1 MSDLNPG
8 LNTTTAQIILNRAVP
23 LFAAYGYAGVSMR
36 DLSRA
41 VGISGAAL
49 YHHYPDKQNLYVA
62 AMEYAFKDKAA
73 GIESALDGKGSAL
86 ERLERF
92 INSFTELM
100 ASDPDFRA
108 LLQRE
113 LLDGDE
119 ERLRLLASQV
129 FEKPFQKMTNLAK
142 ELAPDCDAHMLA
154 ISMAGLILFHFESA
168 PVRKFL
174 PGGLQGHDQPE
185 VIAKHVIQ
193 LLTRAVGL

>member
-1 MSDLNPG
+1 MPNRSPNID
-8 LNTTTAQIILNRAVP
+8 TALTILDCAIP
-23 LFAAYGYAGVSMR
+23 LFAASGYAGVSMR
-36 DLSRA
+36 DISKV

-49 YHHYPDKQNLYVA
+49 YHHYPDKQSLYVA
-62 AMEYAFKDKAA
+62 AMEHAFKDKAA
-73 GIESALDGKGSAL
+73 GIESALDSHHSAL
-86 ERLERF
+86 DRLQSF
-92 INSFTELM
+92 VSSFTQLM

-119 ERLRLLASQV
+119 QRLRLLASQV
-129 FEKPFQKMTNLAK
+129 FEKPFQAMTQLAE
-142 ELAPDCDAHMLA
+142 ELVPDCDAHMLA

-185 VIAKHVIQ
+185 VIAQHVIQ
-193 LLTRAVGL
+193 LLTRAVGH